1 MLMAAATMNIPALC
15 LNVGPMLNGYSN
27 DNRRLM
33 GSGSVAWD
41 SRAAFVTGKINA
53 QQFVRNMATSAP
65 S

>member
-27 DNRRLM
+27 DGKRLM

-41 SRAAFVTGKINA
+41 SRAAYVTGKITA
-53 QQFVRNMATSAP
+53 KQFVHNMALSAP